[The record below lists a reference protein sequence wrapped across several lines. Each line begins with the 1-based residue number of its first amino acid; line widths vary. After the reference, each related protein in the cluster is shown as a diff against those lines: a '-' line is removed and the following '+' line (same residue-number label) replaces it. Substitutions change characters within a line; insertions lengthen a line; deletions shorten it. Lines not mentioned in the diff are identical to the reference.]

1 MNQRLSSLLSVMLL
15 TSATAFAQTDL
26 KVDYTDR
33 QFLGNVAAESSNPV
47 AVHYMPISDLAD
59 LHLGYRYENGDLHLI
74 DGANI
79 SSAWEASFS
88 GMKRVGKVTFNGFLV
103 YNNSSLRERRWN
115 NTLFV
120 SDRNPFIIADSL
132 KSTFNPETFHLHG
145 GAAYKPSKNLLL
157 GLAATYLVGSSA
169 TQKDPRPEI
178 KGMRFRLTPGVEY
191 TFGQHA
197 VGISGEVEW
206 LSEEV
211 THTVVK
217 TTTKQYLL
225 LFQGLG
231 VFETKD
237 AVGYRRKYNG
247 THWGVQ
253 AQYVFNNSGDAR
265 ISNFLE
271 GGFFSEF
278 EDATDGKNAQR
289 YKGGRYS
296 ATGFRASERFCL
308 RPSERTAHNFTLS
321 GSMASSK
328 GKWYTQRT
336 STDENGNIIYE
347 TINASDNLE
356 ATDMTAQL
364 GYRFDRLTSSGLPL
378 FQGEATLGF
387 ENSETK
393 NKVYGAKESYS
404 NALLNLDATRRFP
417 LKKGVIAVGLNAGCR
432 IKLQSS
438 LKLSGM
444 PETYDRIMQL
454 YTRPAFHA
462 EIADSWQAGASLTYS
477 LPIRILGYGSVME
490 IGVDGGYISR
500 INEDKYVGSDRL
512 NIGARFG
519 FVF

>member
-1 MNQRLSSLLSVMLL
+1 MNQHLSSLLSALL
-15 TSATAFAQTDL
+15 VTSATALAQTDL
-26 KVDYTDR
+26 KVDYADR

-47 AVHYMPISDLAD
+47 AVHYMPITDLAD
-59 LHLGYRYENGDLHLI
+59 IHVGYRYENGDFHLI

-88 GMKRVGKVTFNGFLV
+88 GMKRVGKVTFNGSLV
-103 YNNSSLRERRWN
+103 YDNASLRERCWN

-120 SDRNPFIIADSL
+120 SERNPFIIADSL

-145 GAAYKPSKNLLL
+145 GAAYQPSENLLL

-191 TFGQHA
+191 TFGRHA
-197 VGISGEVEW
+197 VGLSGEVEW

-217 TTTKQYLL
+217 TTTPQYLM

-231 VFETKD
+231 IFETKE
-237 AVGYRRKYNG
+237 AIGYRRKYNG

-253 AQYVFNNSGDAR
+253 AQYVFNNSADAR

-271 GGFFSEF
+271 AGFFSEF
-278 EDATDGKNAQR
+278 EDAVDGTNAQR
-289 YKGGRYS
+289 SKGGKYS
-296 ATGFRASERFCL
+296 ATGFHASERFAL

-321 GSMASSK
+321 GSMTSTK

-336 STDENGNIIYE
+336 STDENGNIVYE
-347 TINASDNLE
+347 TVNASDNLT
-356 ATDMTAQL
+356 ATDMEAML

-378 FQGEATLGF
+378 FQGEATLGIV
-387 ENSETK
+387 NSETK
-393 NKVYGAKESYS
+393 NKLYGAKESYS
-404 NALLNLDATRRFP
+404 NALLNLAATRRFP
-417 LKKGVIAVGLNAGCR
+417 IKKGILAAGLNAGCR

-438 LKLSGM
+438 LKLSGI
-444 PETYDRIMQL
+444 PETFDRIMQL

-462 EIADSWQAGASLTYS
+462 EIADFWQAGASLTYS
-477 LPIRILGYGSVME
+477 LPLRILGYSSIME
-490 IGVDGGYISR
+490 IGVDGGYRGR
-500 INEDKYVGSDRL
+500 INEDRYVGSDRL
-512 NIGARFG
+512 NVGGRFG

>member
-1 MNQRLSSLLSVMLL
+1 MNQRLSSLISVMLL
-15 TSATAFAQTDL
+15 ASATAFAQTDL
-26 KVDYTDR
+26 KVDYADR

-59 LHLGYRYENGDLHLI
+59 LHLGYRYENGDFHLI

-157 GLAATYLVGSSA
+157 GLAATYMVGSSA

-178 KGMRFRLTPGVEY
+178 KGMCFRLTPGVEY
-191 TFGQHA
+191 TFGHHA
-197 VGISGEVEW
+197 VGLSGEVEW

-253 AQYVFNNSGDAR
+253 AQYVFNNSADTR

-296 ATGFRASERFCL
+296 ANGFRAVERFSL
-308 RPSERTAHNFTLS
+308 RPSERTVHNFTLS
-321 GSMASSK
+321 GSIVSSK

-356 ATDMTAQL
+356 ATAIEAQL

-378 FQGEATLGF
+378 FQGEANLGI

-404 NALLNLDATRRFP
+404 NVLLNLSAIRRFP
-417 LKKGVIAVGLNAGCR
+417 IKKGFLAAGLNAGCR
-432 IKLQSS
+432 MKLQSS
-438 LKLSGM
+438 IKLSGM
-444 PETYDRIMQL
+444 PETYDRVMQL

-462 EIADSWQAGASLTYS
+462 EIADLWQAGASLTYS
-477 LPIRILGYGSVME
+477 LPVRILGYSSVME
-490 IGVDGGYISR
+490 VGVDGGYRGR
-500 INEDKYVGSDRL
+500 INEDRYVGSDRL
-512 NIGARFG
+512 NIGGRFG